1 MSQRATICVLG
12 LVAILAGVSCL
23 GQDVHILLRPRD
35 GRTSFHLGEPIS
47 LEAACVA
54 SGTERYLLPC
64 AVVIQAEAVSA
75 GSRLTADRIDQ
86 MTWEDAQCGALPPE
100 PRGVC
105 GTISNQ
111 LPSKQ
116 SQVPVWQEVTLEE
129 PLPAYAGQYRI
140 KASVAIDLEVSERFG
155 SAERHAAS
163 GEVEIMVDDNLGWK
177 DRLIHFHNCDY
188 DDLLTVLPDVDA
200 IAALRQHMDDC
211 AVDRDESFAEI
222 LHEIV
227 WLKMQ
232 VEQPELYARMLE
244 LERGSP
250 VLRGEEEAD
259 LQKRELAQA
268 QLTAAGDANRIRQW
282 FHEQYRALLL
292 QTARQL
298 VHAYKSHPELHG
310 NEEFEDSL
318 ESGFENWNDVAAA
331 MFDDADSYVSR
342 KEVADFLKQAGR
354 SQKYVAQFLK
364 ERKSHLPLMS
374 PEPWRNRGR
383 VPTSSSP

>member
-12 LVAILAGVSCL
+12 LVAILGGVRCL
-23 GQDVHILLRPRD
+23 AQEVQILLRPRE

-54 SGTERYLLPC
+54 TGTERYLLPC
-64 AVVIQAEAVSA
+64 DVLIQAEAVSA

-86 MTWEDAQCGALPPE
+86 MTWKDAQCGALPPG

-116 SQVPVWQEVTLEE
+116 SQVPVWREVMLEE

-140 KASVAIDLEVSERFG
+140 KATLAIDLEVSERFG
-155 SAERHAAS
+155 SAERHSAS
-163 GEVEIMVDDNLGWK
+163 DEIEIMVDDNLGWK

-188 DDLLTVLPDVDA
+188 DDLLTVLPDADA
-200 IAALRQHMDDC
+200 LAALRQHLDDC
-211 AVDRDESFAEI
+211 AVERDESFAEI

-232 VEQPELYARMLE
+232 VEQPDLYKRMLE
-244 LERGSP
+244 LERSRP
-250 VLRGEEEAD
+250 VLRGEDEAD
-259 LQKRELAQA
+259 LQKREVAQA
-268 QLTAAGDANRIRQW
+268 QLSAAGDAKRIHQW

-298 VHAYKSHPELHG
+298 VHAYKSHPELRG
-310 NEEFEDSL
+310 DEDFQENL
-318 ESGFENWNDVAAA
+318 EIGFENWHNVAASI
-331 MFDDADSYVSR
+331 FDGADSYVSR
-342 KEVADFLKQAGR
+342 REVADFLKQAGR
-354 SQKYVAQFLK
+354 SQKYIAQFLK
-364 ERKSHLPLMS
+364 ERKSHLPLMI